1 MRKFEKVSY
10 ARYSQDVGGDVCL
23 KDEYNSIKI
32 PSRATMWSAGYDFS
46 TPFSFELE
54 PKEIISIPTGIKAR
68 MKTHD
73 VLKIYIRSS
82 LGFKYGISLVNSV
95 GIIDSDYYN
104 NEGNEGHI
112 HIKIRNDGDK
122 KVKFNKGDRIAQGI
136 FEKYYL
142 TTADA
147 REISCWKNYTAKPYY
162 KPRNGGVGSTNE

>member
-10 ARYSQDVGGDVCL
+10 IRYSQDVGGDVCL
-23 KDEYNSIKI
+23 KEEYNDIKI

-54 PKEIISIPTGIKAR
+54 PKEVINIPTGIKAR
-68 MKTHD
+68 MHSED

-104 NEGNEGHI
+104 NKGNQGHI
-112 HIKIRNDGDK
+112 HIKIRNDGDE
-122 KVKFNKGDRIAQGI
+122 KVEFSKGDKIAQGI

-142 TTADA
+142 TASDA
-147 REISCWKNYTAKPYY
+147 RDVSSIKFYSKSRK
-162 KPRNGGVGSTNE
+162 GGIGSTDE

>member
-10 ARYSQDVGGDVCL
+10 IRYSQDVGGDVCL
-23 KDEYNSIKI
+23 KEEYNDIKI

-54 PKEIISIPTGIKAR
+54 PKEVINIPTGIKAR
-68 MKTHD
+68 MHNED

-104 NEGNEGHI
+104 NKGNQGHI
-112 HIKIRNDGDK
+112 HINQNQKRW
-122 KVKFNKGDRIAQGI
+122 R
-136 FEKYYL
+136 
-142 TTADA
+142 
-147 REISCWKNYTAKPYY
+147 
-162 KPRNGGVGSTNE
+162 